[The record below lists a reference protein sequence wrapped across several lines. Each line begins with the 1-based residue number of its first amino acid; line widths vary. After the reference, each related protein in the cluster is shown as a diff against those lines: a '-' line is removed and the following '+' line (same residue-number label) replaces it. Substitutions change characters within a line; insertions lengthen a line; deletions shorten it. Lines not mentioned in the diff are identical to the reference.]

1 MLQAAFAQPAFA
13 QRRIAISRPTS
24 EGVGSAWLWL
34 DPGTGSFRPFVPG
47 YSPSQRA
54 LYHRIHIAPHSPEG
68 LLKFRARAGQCL
80 FLDNELIFAAPVSGS
95 YTLDLRK
102 LVRAPGVYLLACW
115 HPSISPDPSAFDER
129 LIASTPQLAD
139 QLLPKARLPAD
150 PNRNIFIVLL
160 LAVGLLYGS
169 LRAIFGI
176 SLSHFL
182 RLELATRQGGELRLT
197 AGALPSTPV
206 TVLFGFGFA
215 LSFSL
220 LIVLVQANF
229 ENAVVLRYL
238 FPLSDADILL
248 RVALYTSL
256 VAGFVLLRY
265 VFLLAVGYVF
275 DLTQLVRT
283 QYVAFVR
290 TLLLAGAYLPPTI
303 LLHLVLSDVAPETAM
318 RLSNALLALLLVVVV
333 ARSAFALH
341 ARFPLYNLHL
351 FAYLCATEV
360 IPLLVLFRL
369 IVFPLF

>member
-1 MLQAAFAQPAFA
+1 MSLLLTHSAHA
-13 QRRIAISRPTS
+13 QRRVAAPRPLT
-24 EGVGSAWLWL
+24 EGVGEAWLWF
-34 DPGTGSFRPFVPG
+34 DPATNELRPFLPG
-47 YSPSQRA
+47 YTPRQRA
-54 LYHRIHIAPHSPEG
+54 LYHRIRIAPHSPEG
-68 LLKFRARAGQCL
+68 SIRFRARAGQCL

-95 YTLDLRK
+95 YVLDLRK
-102 LVRAPGVYLLACW
+102 LVRTPGVYLLACW
-115 HPSISPDPSAFDER
+115 HPTIPPDP
-129 LIASTPQLAD
+129 ASFEQHLVATNPTVALAQSLPQ
-139 QLLPKARLPAD
+139 ARLPAD
-150 PNRNIFIVLL
+150 PNRNVFIVLL

-229 ENAVVLRYL
+229 ENAVILRYL

-248 RVALYTSL
+248 RVALYTGL

-275 DLTQLVRT
+275 DLTILVST
-283 QYVAFVR
+283 QYAAFVR

-303 LLHLVLSDVAPETAM
+303 LLHLVLSDLAPDLAL

-333 ARSAFALH
+333 VRSALALH